1 MKISGQIEQIF
12 SQAVALDQSGGL
24 RNTIYVRGRE
34 IYILN
39 FDHTVL
45 MRFRLHPEEMS
56 FQQDISF
63 RANDYDSS
71 NFEEK
76 DGKIQFITKKGDF
89 TRTKTCGTA
98 ERTPDEVKTIVNELL
113 HQSKKTDLQWV
124 ELSRDILE
132 LLDQDLSHIE
142 FSCEAGHTLKM
153 VQRNIY
159 SGGIIEVQ
167 EDEGKGLGLYNRTK
181 LDYDFGP
188 IGIKTGDFFALFSF
202 QDILLFAF
210 PKGVDA
216 DYVLVKSRNEDRMA
230 QGKQNMTTIVA
241 SCIYDEII
249 KLKEVN
255 HGRQESKIRRSK

>member
-24 RNTIYVRGRE
+24 RNTIYVKGKE

-39 FDHTVL
+39 YDHTVL
-45 MRFRLHPEEMS
+45 MRFRLHPEEMT

-71 NFEEK
+71 DFKEK
-76 DGKIQFITKKGDF
+76 DGKIQFITKKGNF

-98 ERTPDEVKTIVNELL
+98 ERNPDEVKEIVNELL
-113 HQSKKTDLQWV
+113 RQSKKTELQLL
-124 ELSRDILE
+124 ELNRDILE

-142 FSCEAGHTLKM
+142 FSCEAGKPLKM
-153 VQRNIY
+153 IQRNIY

-167 EDEGKGLGLYNRTK
+167 EDAGKGLGLYNQTV

-202 QDILLFAF
+202 QDILRFAF

-216 DYVLVKSRNEDRMA
+216 DYVLVKSRSENRMA
-230 QGKQNMTTIVA
+230 KGEQNMTTIVA